1 MSKVE
6 RFEDLEIWQNARL
19 LCQKIEELYS
29 KVSFAKDFELKN
41 QINASS
47 GSIMD
52 NIAEGFERDGRN
64 ELINFLSFSKASAGE
79 TKSQPYRAFDRK
91 YIIEK
96 EFNECYNLADETAK
110 KISNFIKYL
119 NQSEFK
125 GSKFKNRVN

>member
-19 LCQKIEELYS
+19 LCQKIEEPYS
-29 KVSFAKDFELKN
+29 KGPFAKDFELKN
-41 QINASS
+41 QINDSS

-64 ELINFLSFSKASAGE
+64 ELINFLSFSKGSAGE
-79 TKSQPYRAFDRK
+79 TKSQLYRAFDRK

>member
-1 MSKVE
+1 MATILK
-6 RFEDLEIWQNARL
+6 FEDIIAWQKALELSDLIY
-19 LCQKIEELYS
+19 LYS
-29 KVSFAKDFELKN
+29 NNGNFVKDFGLRD
-41 QINASS
+41 QMRRASV
-47 GSIMD
+47 SIVS

-79 TKSQPYRAFDRK
+79 TKSQLYRAFDRK